1 MITEITIVGL
11 LGMLLHMFIKAR
23 AIKIKATLS
32 NVKFQFWR
40 YFIDDW
46 LSHLISV
53 LAIVLYVY
61 LVRRRVVTA
70 PESMHELI
78 LAFSATVG
86 YSGADLVARFFSFTN
101 RRINAAIDH
110 KTTIADQVTGNLN
123 NPTPADTPENR
134 G

>member
-1 MITEITIVGL
+1 MITEIAVVGF

-23 AIKIKATLS
+23 AIRIKATLS

-40 YFIDDW
+40 YFVDDW
-46 LSHLISV
+46 LSHLISI

-61 LVRRRVVTA
+61 LVRRRVANA

-110 KTTIADQVTGNLN
+110 KTTIADEATGNTDA
-123 NPTPADTPENR
+123 PTPATNK
-134 G
+134 